1 METSM
6 LTPSEMAERELYQ
19 LLAVGI
25 QDVEESRVYDLETV
39 FDELEKVWYMNK
51 YRILLTKNAKDDLIE
66 IRNYITYDLLSP
78 DISKKF
84 IYGLRKSISQL
95 YYFPYK
101 FPQIKTKYIDG
112 QSYRYMPYKNFLV
125 FYEIKELEYTIH
137 ILRILYKKR
146 NWAEILR

>member
-6 LTPSEMAERELYQ
+6 FTPSELAERELYQ
-19 LLAVGI
+19 LLAAGM
-25 QDVEESRVYDLETV
+25 QDVEEGRVFDFEAV

-112 QSYRYMPYKNFLV
+112 QSYRYMSYKNFLI
-125 FYEIKELEYTIH
+125 FLK
-137 ILRILYKKR
+137 
-146 NWAEILR
+146 

>member
-1 METSM
+1 MEPIM

-19 LLAVGI
+19 LLTAGI
-25 QDVEESRVYDLETV
+25 QDVEEGRVYDFEPV

-51 YRILLTKNAKDDLIE
+51 YRILFTRNAKDDLIE

-78 DISKKF
+78 DISREF

-101 FPQIKTKYIDG
+101 FPQVKTKYIDR
-112 QSYRYMPYKNFLV
+112 QSCRYMPYKNFLI
-125 FYEIKELEYTIH
+125 FYEVKEQETVIY

-146 NWAEILR
+146 NWSEILR

>member
-1 METSM
+1 
-6 LTPSEMAERELYQ
+6 
-19 LLAVGI
+19 
-25 QDVEESRVYDLETV
+25 
-39 FDELEKVWYMNK
+39 MNK

-101 FPQIKTKYIDG
+101 FPQIETKYIDG
-112 QSYRYMPYKNFLV
+112 QSYRYMPYKNFLI